1 MSLGRRE
8 AEQSPL
14 WVATQELPRSAG
26 HPFYARLEGLLRE
39 AEFDRRVE
47 DMCAPHYKD
56 GGRPSIPPGVYFR
69 MLFVGYFEGIDS
81 QRGIAWRC
89 SDSIALREFLGVPI
103 TRSTPDHSSLT
114 VIRQRLPLAVHE
126 AVFTLV
132 LALAAE
138 KGLLKGK
145 TIAVDATLLEANA
158 AMKSIVRRDTGED
171 WKGYLRRLA
180 TDEGEESTKDDD
192 LRRFDKRRKKKKV
205 SNKDWG
211 SPSDPDS
218 RIARMKDG
226 TTHLAYKAEHAVDL
240 DSNLVVAAPVYHATE
255 ADPTTLLSTIDT
267 ARQRLAE
274 AADVELREVVTDRGY
289 HKLDNLVA
297 CEERGL
303 RSYVCEPKING
314 ERRWDDK
321 TAEQRAAFQRNHRRV
336 RGERSKALQ
345 RLRSERAERSFAHVC
360 ETGGAR
366 RTWIRGLEE
375 VAKRYLVQVAGH
387 NLGVLLRAIFGVGT
401 PRALQGK
408 AAELAAALTW
418 CLSALAALFAL
429 VALAMRSMASVVM
442 GDPAMR
448 GGWSHS
454 ELRWQ
459 PISTGC

>member
-1 MSLGRRE
+1 MSLGRRQD
-8 AEQSPL
+8 EQSPL
-14 WVATQELPRSAG
+14 FVATQELPRSAG
-26 HPFYARLEGLLRE
+26 HPFYARLEGVLRE

-47 DMCAPHYKD
+47 DLCAPYYKD

-132 LALAAE
+132 LEVAAE

-171 WKGYLRRLA
+171 WKAYLRRLA
-180 TDEGEESTKDDD
+180 AEEGEESTKDDD

-240 DSNLVVAAPVYHATE
+240 ASDIVVAAPIYHATE
-255 ADPTTLLSTIDT
+255 ADPSTLLSTIET
-267 ARQRLAE
+267 ARTRLA
-274 AADVELREVVTDRGY
+274 AAAGVEPREVVTDRGY

-297 CEERGL
+297 CETQGL
-303 RSYVCEPKING
+303 RTYICEPKVNG

-321 TAEQRAAFQRNHRRV
+321 TEEQRAAFQRNHRRV
-336 RGERSKALQ
+336 RGKRSKELQ
-345 RLRSERAERSFAHVC
+345 RRRSERAERSFAHVC

-375 VAKRYLVQVAGH
+375 VTKRYLLQVASR
-387 NLGVLLRAIFGVGT
+387 NLGVILRALFGVGT
-401 PRALQGK
+401 PRALQDK
-408 AAELAAALTW
+408 AAELAAAMIR
-418 CLSALAALFAL
+418 CLLALSVVAAL
-429 VALAMRSMASVVM
+429 VAVARQLLAHVGKADGATRC
-442 GDPAMR
+442 D
-448 GGWSHS
+448 
-454 ELRWQ
+454 ELQPGRRWA

>member
-1 MSLGRRE
+1 
-8 AEQSPL
+8 
-14 WVATQELPRSAG
+14 
-26 HPFYARLEGLLRE
+26 
-39 AEFDRRVE
+39 
-47 DMCAPHYKD
+47 
-56 GGRPSIPPGVYFR
+56 

-114 VIRQRLPLAVHE
+114 VIRQRLPLTVHE

-132 LALAAE
+132 LQVAAE

-158 AMKSIVRRDTGED
+158 AMKSIVRCDTGED
-171 WKGYLRRLA
+171 WKAYLRRLA
-180 TDEGEESTKDDD
+180 TEEGEESTKDDD

-240 DSNLVVAAPVYHATE
+240 ASDIVVAAPIYHATD
-255 ADPTTLLSTIDT
+255 ADPATLLSTI
-267 ARQRLAE
+267 E
-274 AADVELREVVTDRGY
+274 AARKRLTEAAGVEPREVVTDRGY

-297 CEERGL
+297 CETQGL
-303 RSYVCEPKING
+303 RTYICEPKVTG

-321 TAEQRAAFQRNHRRV
+321 TEEQRAAFRRNHRRV
-336 RGERSKALQ
+336 RGKRSKELQ
-345 RLRSERAERSFAHVC
+345 RRRSERAERSFAHVC

-375 VAKRYLVQVAGH
+375 VTKRYLVQVASR
-387 NLGVLLRAIFGVGT
+387 NLGVILRAVFGVGT
-401 PRALQGK
+401 PRALQDK
-408 AAELAAALTW
+408 AAELAAALIR
-418 CLSALAALFAL
+418 CLLALSAVAALVEAARQL
-429 VALAMRSMASVVM
+429 MTHVGKADGAARWGGLQLGRSWA
-442 GDPAMR
+442 
-448 GGWSHS
+448 
-454 ELRWQ
+454 